1 MYCKRAHEQMGE
13 QREMQ
18 CRDKANNGGG
28 GMDGG
33 GGGGGGGG
41 GAGGGGSA
49 IGRETSLQLID
60 TDLPRTFPKMQ
71 LFGRDDAFHARLRQ
85 VLEAYTCSRPDLGYI
100 QGMSYLAAMLS
111 LYARDSFEAF
121 KCLAN
126 MMVSST
132 IIVLGIVIYSSPPFT
147 YTYSCIHTHALTHK
161 RLSSLYTITHLLR
174 SAATPTC
181 SVSTAWTSTRSP
193 A

>member
-132 IIVLGIVIYSSPPFT
+132 IIVLEY
-147 YTYSCIHTHALTHK
+147 
-161 RLSSLYTITHLLR
+161 
-174 SAATPTC
+174 
-181 SVSTAWTSTRSP
+181 
-193 A
+193 

>member
-1 MYCKRAHEQMGE
+1 MELACTVCLSTPPLSPR
-13 QREMQ
+13 RFFVSILSD
-18 CRDKANNGGG
+18 CLL
-28 GMDGG
+28 
-33 GGGGGGGG
+33 
-41 GAGGGGSA
+41 SFSF
-49 IGRETSLQLID
+49 SLSLS
-60 TDLPRTFPKMQ
+60 LLQ

-132 IIVLGIVIYSSPPFT
+132 II
-147 YTYSCIHTHALTHK
+147 
-161 RLSSLYTITHLLR
+161 TI
-174 SAATPTC
+174 
-181 SVSTAWTSTRSP
+181 
-193 A
+193 